1 MDSDCI
7 FDDGKTKTCAS
18 EFAAATFIDAVEA
31 FEKVVKILCL
41 NSWSVITD
49 RELIEMT
56 AFGFKFGADDVEA

>member
-7 FDDGKTKTCAS
+7 FDDGKAKTCTA

-41 NSWSVITD
+41 NPRSVITD